1 MAVTVSISKSTLK
14 KGLMRIFNRK
24 LNTLFLSV
32 LAVLFHTHSSKVFA
46 QTATINAGTVKQ
58 TIDGFGGPN
67 GGIPS
72 WDPGNSLTNAQV
84 DTLFSQSGGIGLTI
98 YRTNSPDGTTFPDL
112 AVMQRA
118 VADGAQ
124 VELSLSGPPDAM
136 RYSGSFADGTAG
148 ASGSCVSASY
158 ATYASFVVSLLQ
170 TLSANGVTVSYIEVQ
185 TEPNTQNNTFGACI
199 FSGSA
204 LDSFVQALA
213 PALSAAG
220 FTPKLSLGA
229 AYPYANSPS
238 YFGTCINDA
247 ACASYLS
254 IVSGHG
260 YGYPDSPVLYNAQG
274 KHYWMSETSPYEDT
288 CFNATMI
295 DESGCSGA
303 LTMAQNIDAFLY
315 TGQVS
320 NYQWWELNYLNNGGD
335 CQNCELIDQNND
347 LTKRYYA
354 MGNWSEFVRPGQVE
368 VDATHNPQSGVTV
381 TAFENQ
387 STGAF
392 EIVAVNTNGS
402 SVSQTFSLSGLS
414 ASSVTPYVTDPNNN
428 LAPQSAISVS
438 GNTFTATLTGSS
450 VTTFVAGGSNS
461 GSPSHLTA
469 TMVQ

>member
-1 MAVTVSISKSTLK
+1 MWIL
-14 KGLMRIFNRK
+14 NRK
-24 LNTLFLSV
+24 LNTLFLCA
-32 LAVLFHTHSSKVFA
+32 LVLFLHSLSSNSYA
-46 QTATINAGTVKQ
+46 QTATISAGTVNQ

-67 GGIPS
+67 GGVPS
-72 WDPGNSLTNAQV
+72 WDPGNTQANAQT
-84 DTLFSQSGGIGLTI
+84 DMLFSQSSGIGLTI

-124 VELSLSGPPDAM
+124 IELSLSGPPDAM
-136 RYSGSFADGTAG
+136 HYSGSFTDGTAG
-148 ASGSCVSASY
+148 SSGSCVSVSY
-158 ATYASFVVSLLQ
+158 ATYAAYVVSLIQALA
-170 TLSANGVTVSYIEVQ
+170 ANGVPVNYLEVQ

-199 FSGSA
+199 FSASA
-204 LDSFVQALA
+204 LDTFVQALG

-220 FTPKLSLGA
+220 YSPKLSLGA

-238 YFGTCINDA
+238 YFDTCINDA
-247 ACASYLS
+247 SCAPYIS

-260 YGYPDSPVLYNAQG
+260 YGYPDSPVLYGVSGRHN
-274 KHYWMSETSPYEDT
+274 WMSETSPNEDS

-295 DESGCSGA
+295 DESGCTGA
-303 LTMAQNIDAFLY
+303 LTMAQNVDAFLY

-320 NYQWWELNYLNNGGD
+320 NYQWWELTYLNNGGD
-335 CQNCELIDQNND
+335 CENCDLLDQNGD
-347 LTKRYYA
+347 TTKRYYA
-354 MGNWSEFVRPGQVE
+354 FGNWSKFVRPGQVE
-368 VDATHNPQSGVTV
+368 IGSTHNPQSGVTV

-402 SVSQTFSLSGLS
+402 SVSQTFTLTGLS
-414 ASSVTPYVTDPNNN
+414 SGSVTPYITDPNNN
-428 LAPQSAISVS
+428 LAAESAITIS
-438 GNTFTATLTGSS
+438 GNSFSATLTGSS
-450 VTTFVAGGSNS
+450 VTTFISAGGNS